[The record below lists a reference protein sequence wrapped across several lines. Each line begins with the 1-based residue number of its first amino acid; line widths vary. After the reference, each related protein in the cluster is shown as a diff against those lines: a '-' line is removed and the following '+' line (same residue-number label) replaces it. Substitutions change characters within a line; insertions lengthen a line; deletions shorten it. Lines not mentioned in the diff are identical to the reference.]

1 MGRLV
6 AKAARVKRMERYCHL
21 RWRSHITLLE
31 PPFPLRW
38 DEISQPRIIPDDVMT
53 KIVRLI
59 RSRLCK
65 ALERI
70 PTHTETRI
78 RPLSLQ
84 NVFMADDRTSW
95 LDKPLSTSR
104 IRGHGIGM

>member
-53 KIVRLI
+53 KDSAPYPQSPVQ
-59 RSRLCK
+59 S
-65 ALERI
+65 
-70 PTHTETRI
+70 
-78 RPLSLQ
+78 
-84 NVFMADDRTSW
+84 VGADPDPYG
-95 LDKPLSTSR
+95 DKNQTPFTAEC
-104 IRGHGIGM
+104 IHG